1 MPVKKNIA
9 RENSRIFGRETY
21 FLPVK
26 KTQNLAVKKKYARE
40 KSEKNR
46 KTRAWKSIFAR
57 EKIEKEP
64 KKGLSRPLF
73 FSRLPK
79 KKHWL
84 EEPTPEKLTV
94 SVFSFAKVSSESFI
108 NVPHLP

>member
-1 MPVKKNIA
+1 MLCAPFVSHHCTTPPSPCIWYGPVLQNTQLVIFFFKEEGLGERDACWLVGSKNAREKKNIA

-46 KTRAWKSIFAR
+46 KTRA
-57 EKIEKEP
+57 
-64 KKGLSRPLF
+64 
-73 FSRLPK
+73 
-79 KKHWL
+79 
-84 EEPTPEKLTV
+84 
-94 SVFSFAKVSSESFI
+94 
-108 NVPHLP
+108 

>member
-1 MPVKKNIA
+1 MLAGWLKKFPWKKNTA

-26 KTQNLAVKKKYARE
+26 KTQNLAVKKNYGRE

-46 KTRAWKSIFAR
+46 KTRAWKSVFAR

-64 KKGLSRPLF
+64 KKVLSRPLF
-73 FSRLPK
+73 FSRAK
-79 KKHWL
+79 KKTL
-84 EEPTPEKLTV
+84 TSCEK
-94 SVFSFAKVSSESFI
+94 KVKSESESESNFFG
-108 NVPHLP
+108 L

>member
-1 MPVKKNIA
+1 MHMVWPCFAEYSVSYLFFKEEGLGERDACWLVGSKNAREKKNIA

-46 KTRAWKSIFAR
+46 KTRA
-57 EKIEKEP
+57 
-64 KKGLSRPLF
+64 
-73 FSRLPK
+73 
-79 KKHWL
+79 
-84 EEPTPEKLTV
+84 
-94 SVFSFAKVSSESFI
+94 
-108 NVPHLP
+108 